1 MANDSNNQN
10 INPDTNSNNNQTVEN
25 QSKGTENNQAAE
37 TQGNSTDNNKTAEN
51 QGNSTDNNQAADN
64 QKKAASNNSDN
75 QKPESRDNDLNN
87 QKQASGNQSNKPN
100 NNKNQNSNNQ
110 KSNNQKKNNNN
121 QNKNNSNNK
130 KNNNQNSNNK
140 KNNQSGKKPGNSSD
154 NKKQPEK
161 VVVDKEKLK
170 RKLNEA
176 NNQETT
182 SENPEAMGK
191 NLRSLLK
198 KEIND
203 YKKREKTRAAE
214 MISIFSAHNFYANG
228 FTPEELRTTLEDLG
242 PTYVKIGQIMSSR
255 VDLLPESYCKELEKL
270 RQSVKPLDPE
280 VARAVIEEETG
291 KKIDEIYSEFRDK
304 PLGSAS
310 IGQVHYAVLKDGTKV
325 VTKVQRPLIAD
336 MMRKDYVLLKKLA
349 GLVNSVSDNEDGE
362 GIDLVSVIEE
372 LEKVTDEE
380 LDFRVEANNTKFFK
394 ENCIDDEEKIT
405 CPTVI
410 DELTTERIFTMT
422 FVDGYSIA
430 KKDRLISD
438 GYDPLEVGKVI
449 AENYVHQ
456 VLDIGTFHADPHQ
469 GNIMFTNGKPCWIDF
484 GMIGHISDKDIDTI
498 QGLIVSLLAGDSE
511 GMVKSI
517 FSMGAAST
525 KTNRDALTEDVT
537 TFLSGYDGASG
548 IDDIDMG
555 VLFDEIT
562 ELTSKHHITLPG
574 QYTMLG
580 RSLITIEG
588 VIEQLC
594 PELDLFTLLSN
605 AMIER
610 SKKGFD
616 LKKTLLDA
624 GKELVSAGKKT
635 AKIPGFIAETL
646 GALAKGKAK
655 INIELAGIDEP
666 LERIGIYI
674 KYVVMVIVACV
685 LFIGS
690 CILASV
696 DIQPKTTNG
705 MPLLAVGGIV
715 FSIALTIYSIGKLTK
730 KK

>member
-37 TQGNSTDNNKTAEN
+37 TQGNSTDNN
-51 QGNSTDNNQAADN
+51 QSADN

-75 QKPESRDNDLNN
+75 QKPESRENDLNN
-87 QKQASGNQSNKPN
+87 QKQASGNQSNKSN

-140 KNNQSGKKPGNSSD
+140 KNSQGGKKPGNSSD

-170 RKLNEA
+170 RELNEA

>member
-1 MANDSNNQN
+1 MANDNNNQN

-75 QKPESRDNDLNN
+75 QKPESRDNDINN

-140 KNNQSGKKPGNSSD
+140 KNNQGGKKPGNSSD

-170 RKLNEA
+170 RELNEA

>member
-25 QSKGTENNQAAE
+25 QSKGTENNPAAE
-37 TQGNSTDNNKTAEN
+37 T

-140 KNNQSGKKPGNSSD
+140 KNNQGGKKPGNSSD

-170 RKLNEA
+170 RELNEA

-270 RQSVKPLDPE
+270 RQSVKPLDPQ

-498 QGLIVSLLAGDSE
+498 QGLIISLLAGDSE

-517 FSMGAAST
+517 FSMGAASS